1 MVFRYLLF
9 LLNKKKKERK
19 NLAAA
24 PRLSGIWYKEEIVD
38 RLLKQGSMQ
47 VSLYDDISFQNTSK
61 AGHGLRE
68 VKHWSLLSK
77 IFKSV

>member
-1 MVFRYLLF
+1 MSPF
-9 LLNKKKKERK
+9 LIKSKKK

-47 VSLYDDISFQNTSK
+47 VFLYDDISFQNTSRV
-61 AGHGLRE
+61 GHGHSE
-68 VKHWSLLSK
+68 VKH
-77 IFKSV
+77 